1 MTMQEAIE
9 QAKKNL
15 PDKCVSVYIYIERGF
30 AYVYTSWPET
40 GAVRNID
47 MYERIPFEEQLALA
61 VDIANAG
68 PSTANGTR
76 NRETDSR
83 HGSPFESAGSLRE
96 L

>member
-15 PDKCVSVYIYIERGF
+15 PDKCVSVHIYIERGF

-47 MYERIPFEEQLALA
+47 MHERIPFEEQLALA

-68 PSTANGTR
+68 PSTANAEHHARPERT
-76 NRETDSR
+76 
-83 HGSPFESAGSLRE
+83 
-96 L
+96 